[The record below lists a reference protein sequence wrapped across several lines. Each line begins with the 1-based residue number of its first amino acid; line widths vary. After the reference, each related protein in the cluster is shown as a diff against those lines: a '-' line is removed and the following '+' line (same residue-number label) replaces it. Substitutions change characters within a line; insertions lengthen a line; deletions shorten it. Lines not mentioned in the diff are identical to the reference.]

1 MLNRRNC
8 GDCLKIFFLISKEI
22 LFYKKFRL
30 TINRTQLQSGIQ
42 N

>member
-1 MLNRRNC
+1 MRR
-8 GDCLKIFFLISKEI
+8 LSSIEI

-30 TINRTQLQSGIQ
+30 TINRTQLLNGTQ

>member
-1 MLNRRNC
+1 MRYL
-8 GDCLKIFFLISKEI
+8 LSIEI

-30 TINRTQLQSGIQ
+30 TINRTQLLSGIQ